1 MRSSFILALAALI
14 AVPIPGRAQD
24 SSACERQWTFP
35 VPFYQSVAWSPDGSR
50 IAFSAITTTWDDGY
64 GIFVVNADGS
74 GLTRIDTGGAAALY
88 PVFSPDGSQI
98 AFSSK
103 RDDNTDVSVMR
114 VDGTGA
120 TRLTQHEAN
129 DGYPTWSPDGAR
141 IAFHTNRDGNY
152 EIYVMNT
159 DGSDPVRLT
168 DHPAD
173 DYNPA
178 WSPDGSRIA
187 FDSDRDE
194 IEGDEIYVV
203 GPDGSGLAQVVEK
216 GVFPAWS
223 PDGKKFLFAW
233 KGAIHG
239 RRGWLA
245 ALSTARERRLWRL
258 VTGRVD
264 DRRGRDRVRR
274 RLQGSPLSGPSRS
287 RRYLPE
293 EALAV
298 GREGRCPS
306 VGKSESRWS
315 LARLAV
321 SSCWAWEVGSSWRC

>member
-1 MRSSFILALAALI
+1 VRSYGILVLAALL
-14 AVPIPGRAQD
+14 AASMPGRAQD
-24 SSACERQWTFP
+24 ASACERTWTFP
-35 VPFYQSVAWSPDGSR
+35 VPFYQSIAWSPDGSQ

-103 RDDNTDVSVMR
+103 RDDNTDVWIMR
-114 VDGTGA
+114 VDGTDA

-129 DGYPTWSPDGAR
+129 DGYPSWSPDGAR

-152 EIYVMNT
+152 EIYVMNA

-178 WSPDGSRIA
+178 WSLDGSRIA

-203 GPDGSGLAQVVEK
+203 GPDGSGLSQVVEQ

-223 PDGKKFLFAW
+223 PDGKEILFAQEGLYRV
-233 KGAIHG
+233 GA
-239 RRGWLA
+239 
-245 ALSTARERRLWRL
+245 
-258 VTGRVD
+258 D
-264 DRRGRDRVRR
+264 
-274 RLQGSPLSGPSRS
+274 GSGRS
-287 RRYLPE
+287 RLLESAVCGAWSPDGLTIAAATIEYDEDCKDHHSLVLLEADGTVRKKLLP
-293 EALAV
+293 
-298 GREGRCPS
+298 
-306 VGKSESRWS
+306 
-315 LARLAV
+315 
-321 SSCWAWEVGSSWRC
+321 

>member
-1 MRSSFILALAALI
+1 LAALL
-14 AVPIPGRAQD
+14 AGPMPSRAQA
-24 SSACERQWTFP
+24 SGSCERQWTFP
-35 VPFYQSVAWSPDGSR
+35 VPFYQSMAWSPDGSR
-50 IAFSAITTTWDDGY
+50 ITLSAITTTWDDGY

-74 GLTRIDTGGAAALY
+74 GLTRIDTGDAAALY
-88 PVFSPDGSQI
+88 PVFSPDGSRI

-103 RDDNTDVSVMR
+103 REDNTDVSVMR

-129 DGYPTWSPDGAR
+129 DGYPSWSPDGAR
-141 IAFHTNRDGNY
+141 IAFHTNRNGNY
-152 EIYVMNT
+152 EIYVMNA
-159 DGSDPVRLT
+159 DGSEPVRLT

-223 PDGKKFLFAW
+223 PDGKKILFAW
-233 KGAIHG
+233 EGLYAVGA
-239 RRGWLA
+239 
-245 ALSTARERRLWRL
+245 
-258 VTGRVD
+258 D
-264 DRRGRDRVRR
+264 
-274 RLQGSPLSGPSRS
+274 GSGRS
-287 RRYLPE
+287 RLLESAVYGAWSPDGSMIAAAAIEYDKDCKDQHSLVLLEVDGTVRKKLLP
-293 EALAV
+293 
-298 GREGRCPS
+298 
-306 VGKSESRWS
+306 
-315 LARLAV
+315 
-321 SSCWAWEVGSSWRC
+321 

>member
-1 MRSSFILALAALI
+1 MRSSCILFLAALL
-14 AVPIPGRAQD
+14 AGPIPGRAQD
-24 SSACERQWTFP
+24 TSTCERQWTFP

-64 GIFVVNADGS
+64 GLFVVNADGS

-114 VDGTGA
+114 VGGTGA

-152 EIYVMNT
+152 EIYVMNA

-178 WSPDGSRIA
+178 WSPDGSCIA
-187 FDSDRDE
+187 FDSERNE

-223 PDGKKFLFAW
+223 PDGKKILFAW
-233 KGAIHG
+233 KGLYTVGA
-239 RRGWLA
+239 
-245 ALSTARERRLWRL
+245 
-258 VTGRVD
+258 D
-264 DRRGRDRVRR
+264 
-274 RLQGSPLSGPSRS
+274 GSQRS
-287 RRYLPE
+287 RLLE
-293 EALAV
+293 N
-298 GREGRCPS
+298 
-306 VGKSESRWS
+306 
-315 LARLAV
+315 AV
-321 SSCWAWEVGSSWRC
+321 SGAWSPDGSTIAAAAIEYDKDCKDHHSLVLLEADGTVRKQLLP